1 MQEQGD
7 NKRVK
12 ASTYFEAAE
21 AQLRAPVK
29 AAAPPSDGV
38 KEVRPPFPPP
48 PPPAT
53 ATCKISTSLLRGSML
68 CSSRCLSSAVAVL
81 L

>member
-1 MQEQGD
+1 MTLKQHANASVMVQEQGD

-29 AAAPPSDGV
+29 AAPPPSEAA
-38 KEVRPPFPPP
+38 KEVHLNSAGHLEMRFL
-48 PPPAT
+48 AT
-53 ATCKISTSLLRGSML
+53 VNGFTADINK
-68 CSSRCLSSAVAVL
+68 
-81 L
+81 